1 MPSLQ
6 SAEENLETN
15 SEEEVEIFKATE
27 PNEEV
32 AEELQRS
39 PLLAVCS
46 SYQQTELQSAGEEKD
61 KTRDLVTD
69 LVTALPTREANM
81 DSHYATYTKCN
92 VLSDHQHRIVNR
104 QNSENLEENTRI
116 MDIMEQEK
124 VVKKLRELEMEDL
137 RHQDQFNDTFRR
149 GSNTRSVA
157 SKSLDECNE
166 NLSVGT
172 RRIIL
177 SNTEVNKNRP
187 KLLGPSR
194 FGY

>member
-1 MPSLQ
+1 MDMSSLQ

-27 PNEEV
+27 PNQEV

-92 VLSDHQHRIVNR
+92 VLSDHQHQIVNR
-104 QNSENLEENTRI
+104 KNSENLEENTRI

-137 RHQDQFNDTFRR
+137 RHQFRR

>member
-32 AEELQRS
+32 AAELQRS

-69 LVTALPTREANM
+69 LVTALPSREANM
-81 DSHYATYTKCN
+81 DSHYATYTKCD
-92 VLSDHQHRIVNR
+92 VLSDHQHQIVNR
-104 QNSENLEENTRI
+104 KNSENLEENTRI

-124 VVKKLRELEMEDL
+124 VVKKLRELEMEDV
-137 RHQDQFNDTFRR
+137 RNQFRR
-149 GSNTRSVA
+149 GSNARSVA

>member
-32 AEELQRS
+32 AAELQRS

-61 KTRDLVTD
+61 KTRDLLTD
-69 LVTALPTREANM
+69 LVTALPTRETNM
-81 DSHYATYTKCN
+81 DSHYATYTKCD
-92 VLSDHQHRIVNR
+92 VLSDHQHQIVNR
-104 QNSENLEENTRI
+104 KNSENLEENTRI